1 MMGQPVRVAPLVE
14 PLLLSLGMQ
23 ELVVSKE
30 LEPFWVLTLKMV
42 PSLKESSKAPT
53 VVTAWGG
60 QLSVELRVIED
71 CQSKVTGLPWGE
83 YFVLGVEQLLK
94 ALPVFEGLGWS

>member
-1 MMGQPVRVAPLVE
+1 MMGQPVRVSPLVE
-14 PLLLSLGMQ
+14 PLLLSLGIQ

-30 LEPFWVLTLKMV
+30 VESFWSLTLKMV
-42 PSLKESSKAPT
+42 PSLKESSKVPT
-53 VVTAWGG
+53 VLTAWGE

-71 CQSKVTGLPWGE
+71 CQSKVTGLPWDE

>member
-30 LEPFWVLTLKMV
+30 LESFWVLTLKMV

-53 VVTAWGG
+53 VVTAWGE
-60 QLSVELRVIED
+60 QLSVELRVIEV
-71 CQSKVTGLPWGE
+71 CQSEATGLPMNE
-83 YFVLGVEQLLK
+83 CLVLEVE
-94 ALPVFEGLGWS
+94 ESI

>member
-30 LEPFWVLTLKMV
+30 LESFWVLTLKMV

-53 VVTAWGG
+53 VVTACGE

-71 CQSKVTGLPWGE
+71 CQSKVTGLPVDE
-83 YFVLGVEQLLK
+83 CFVLGVEQLLK
-94 ALPVFEGLGWS
+94 ALPVFEGPGWT